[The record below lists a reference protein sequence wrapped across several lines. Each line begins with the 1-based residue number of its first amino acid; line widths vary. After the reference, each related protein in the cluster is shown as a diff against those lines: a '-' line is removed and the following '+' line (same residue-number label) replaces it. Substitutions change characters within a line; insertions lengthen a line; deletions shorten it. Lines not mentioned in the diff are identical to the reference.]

1 MYGVI
6 GAGNI
11 GGTLAQLLTEADE
24 DVLIA
29 NSRGPETLRD
39 LAEELGDHACPEE
52 VEQVVERAD
61 VVIEAVPYGEV
72 DTLPAD
78 ELAGNILISAS
89 NYFPGRDGDIAFGDR
104 SETERLA
111 DLYPETSIA
120 KAFNTVPKADLV
132 GQGDPDAPLPD
143 RRVVPYVA
151 NDDRARQAAHDLVDL
166 LGFGPLFIGG
176 LQDAA
181 GLMHP
186 NDILFGNDLTYG
198 EATEVVQE
206 QTGD

>member
-1 MYGVI
+1 MYGII

-11 GGTLAQLLTEADE
+11 GGTLARLLTEAGE

-29 NSRGPETLRD
+29 NSRGPETLRAF
-39 LAEELGDHACPEE
+39 AEQLGDHACPET
-52 VEQVVERAD
+52 VEQVIERAD

-78 ELAGNILISAS
+78 ELAGKILISAS
-89 NYFPGRDGDIAFGDR
+89 NYFPGRDGDIEFGGR

-120 KAFNTVPKADLV
+120 KAFNTVPTADLAE
-132 GQGDPDAPLPD
+132 QGEPEAAPPD

-151 NDDRARQAAHDLVDL
+151 SDERARQAAHDVIHL
-166 LGFGPLFIGG
+166 LGFGPLYLGG
-176 LQDAA
+176 LEAA
-181 GLMHP
+181 EGLIHP
-186 NDILFGNDLTYG
+186 NDVLFGNDLSYKQ
-198 EATEVVQE
+198 ATTIVQE
-206 QTGD
+206 RTGD